1 MNMIE
6 PRVSFA
12 RDTNLSYHFPTE
24 AGWGTLQ
31 WSHYGY
37 ISLPPDSQLP
47 QHKSPYLLRNSR
59 LEDGVTLLCSQ
70 RAVPKKCCYTQD
82 LSSSQKK
89 PSEEARRDLWWSQDY
104 HDLISFDS
112 FAGPPHYDPR
122 RIALMSSLGCIV
134 PPNYCGLKE
143 EVLNVYAAGKTPR
156 P

>member
-1 MNMIE
+1 MNMIK

-12 RDTNLSYHFPTE
+12 RDTNMSYHFPAE

-47 QHKSPYLLRNSR
+47 QHKSPYLLRDSR

-70 RAVPKKCCYTQD
+70 GAVPKKCCYTQD

-89 PSEEARRDLWWSQDY
+89 PSGEAGETCGCLKITTTSSPLTPLLALPIMTQEE
-104 HDLISFDS
+104 
-112 FAGPPHYDPR
+112 
-122 RIALMSSLGCIV
+122 
-134 PPNYCGLKE
+134 
-143 EVLNVYAAGKTPR
+143 
-156 P
+156 